1 MVDQAGGN
9 CSSLI
14 MVVAFGFALLF
25 DKLLPTTLVL
35 LIPGNCIFG
44 RCGEGVDGA

>member
-1 MVDQAGGN
+1 MVDEEGGN
-9 CSSLI
+9 CCWLI

-35 LIPGNCIFG
+35 LIPGNCIL
-44 RCGEGVDGA
+44 VDVGKV